1 MHRFEQHSVQQ
12 YNIHFF
18 TANTDTKASIAE
30 RFIRALKQ
38 RIYRYFTAN
47 NTTRYIDVLQDL
59 VFAYNHSYHRSIQ
72 EIPANVTRE
81 NEYRVRQTLYGEES
95 QI

>member
-1 MHRFEQHSVQQ
+1 MQQ

-30 RFIRALKQ
+30 RFIRTLKQ
-38 RIYRYFTAN
+38 RIYHYFKAN

-59 VFAYNHSYHRSIQ
+59 FFCVQ
-72 EIPANVTRE
+72 
-81 NEYRVRQTLYGEES
+81 S
-95 QI
+95 QLLSLD